1 MSELADA
8 TTRGR
13 SAADHLAAEIERMQ
27 EGERLGTKKELC
39 QRLGIANATLN
50 EAVRLLQ
57 ERGLVT
63 LRPGPKGGI
72 FVAKS
77 DPFAR
82 LGRTLLQ
89 VRNEPDLVSGAIEVR
104 ESLQELAALNAL
116 RSRSDADITVL
127 RDHITKIEAALDDED
142 EFASSV
148 WRLHEFIAGIGANRV
163 LEAVYRGV
171 LAYVEANDQ
180 GAHPQPRS
188 LAQRRKEFRIHQ
200 QLLDAIVEQDEKA
213 CRRAIRALAATHRQA
228 G

>member
-1 MSELADA
+1 
-8 TTRGR
+8 
-13 SAADHLAAEIERMQ
+13 
-27 EGERLGTKKELC
+27 
-39 QRLGIANATLN
+39 LN
-50 EAVRLLQ
+50 EAIRLLQ

-72 FVAKS
+72 FVAKL

-127 RDHITKIEAALDDED
+127 QGQLAKIEAALDDED
-142 EFASSV
+142 EFTDSV

-180 GAHPQPRS
+180 HMSPRPGS
-188 LAQRRKEFRIHQ
+188 LAQRRKQFRIHQ
-200 QLLDAIVEQDEKA
+200 QLVDSIIEQDEKA
-213 CRRAIRALAATHRQA
+213 CRRAIRALAVAHRRP